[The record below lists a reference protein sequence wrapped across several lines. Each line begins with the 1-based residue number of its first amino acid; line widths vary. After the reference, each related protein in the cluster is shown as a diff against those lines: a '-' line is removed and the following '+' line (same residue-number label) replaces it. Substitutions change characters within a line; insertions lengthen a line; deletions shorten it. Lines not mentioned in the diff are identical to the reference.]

1 MNPAHKSRN
10 STDVTLSLIA
20 ELERLGLLNE
30 DRFGS
35 SDQDSTTRVLSPQE
49 RVAPVVFAGDGWDKE
64 FTGRVQAVEEQ
75 VSQEGTEALAWYTPF
90 HLNRKGWGIYIR
102 EEGLAVVSR
111 ILECASEPQPSA
123 ENPLTA
129 AYELLYRHEYFHHLA
144 EVACGILEVLKRR
157 AMADSD
163 EEVAARVVSRLI
175 GSPYQQ
181 YRQTAKCNPQGALEE
196 SVANAY
202 AIQTVPDGAWRE
214 AIWSWFKTQPAAYR
228 EFDRYESGV
237 DFLGGLRELSRLHRR
252 AIWPEPE
259 EEAGAGLPDA
269 EALFDCGY
277 DGFSVDEVPVRIVRP
292 ARSGCC
298 GLQFIRAIPAAAIT
312 ESDLFAK
319 DIKHFQLR
327 AKAEKAKR
335 LLGIDFRHRS
345 LNTEWIRGH
354 EDTFSIRLDHK
365 YRASIK
371 RCGASWKL
379 LRANSHDELYRSP
392 GT

>member
-1 MNPAHKSRN
+1 MNLAHKSRN
-10 STDVTLSLIA
+10 ATHVTLSLIA
-20 ELERLGLLNE
+20 ELDRLGLLSDE
-30 DRFGS
+30 FGS
-35 SDQDSTTRVLSPQE
+35 FDQDSTTRVLSPQE
-49 RVAPVVFAGDGWDKE
+49 RVAPVVFAGDGWNKE
-64 FTGRVQAVEEQ
+64 FTDRVQAVEEQ
-75 VSQEGTEALAWYTPF
+75 VSQQGTEALAWYTPF
-90 HLNRKGWGIYIR
+90 HFNRKGWGIYIR

-111 ILECASEPQPSA
+111 ILECASEPQLSTQ
-123 ENPLTA
+123 NPLTA
-129 AYELLYRHEYFHHLA
+129 AYELLYRHEYFHHLS

-157 AMADSD
+157 AAAGSD
-163 EEVAARVVSRLI
+163 EDVVAQVIARLI
-175 GSPYQQ
+175 GSPYQE
-181 YRQTAKCNPQGALEE
+181 YSETAKRNPQGALEE

-202 AIQTVPDGAWRE
+202 AVQTVPNGAWRK
-214 AIWSWFKTQPAAYR
+214 AIRSWFKTHPAAYR
-228 EFDRYESGV
+228 EFDRYESGD

-252 AIWPEPE
+252 AIWPDPQA
-259 EEAGAGLPDA
+259 EAVAGLPDA

-292 ARSGCC
+292 ASSACW
-298 GLQFIRAIPAAAIT
+298 GLEFIRAIPAAAIT

-319 DIKHFQLR
+319 DVKRFQLR

-335 LLGIDFRHRS
+335 LLEIDFRHRS

-354 EDTFSIRLDHK
+354 GDTFSIRLDHK

-392 GT
+392 VA